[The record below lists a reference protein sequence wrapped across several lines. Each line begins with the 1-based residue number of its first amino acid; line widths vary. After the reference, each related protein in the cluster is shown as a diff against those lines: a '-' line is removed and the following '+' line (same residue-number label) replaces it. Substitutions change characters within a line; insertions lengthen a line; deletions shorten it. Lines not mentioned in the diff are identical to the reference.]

1 MGTGNG
7 TFSWTGPN
15 SFTSTEQNPVVGLAG
30 TYVLTVTGSN
40 GCTSI
45 ASAMVTSN
53 SVLPSLTATGGAIDC
68 GTGILQLTSSST
80 TGELLYAWNGP
91 NEFFSAEQNPV
102 VDMEGV
108 YILTV
113 TAGNGCSNSV
123 TVHVTN
129 DCGVCGPLIEICGPD
144 LTIECNTSNNP
155 NDIEHP
161 IFRKD
166 PLCPAVTVYWT
177 DQWFGECPSTLIRTW
192 YASDETGKEEV
203 CIQTITVVDTQGP
216 IFLCDPED
224 ITVKCDA
231 LPISMECNAYDA
243 CSDNVS
249 VYTSETKTG
258 DGCKEDYTITRYW
271 TATDGCGNTT
281 IIDQVITV
289 VTNLPPTPEAMVVS
303 STPNPFRFQ
312 TKIAFVAP
320 EAGHGLVEVYDLQ
333 GRRVAELFNTT
344 VTKEQAVSVEFQPE
358 YNGSGTF
365 IYRIVV
371 NGKEQRGRMIYQ
383 P

>member
-1 MGTGNG
+1 GNG
-7 TFSWTGPN
+7 TFSWSGPN
-15 SFTSTEQNPVVGLAG
+15 NFTSTEQNPVVGAAG
-30 TYVLTVTGSN
+30 TYMLTVTGTN
-40 GCTSI
+40 GCTSM
-45 ASAMVTSN
+45 ASAEVTSN
-53 SVLPSLTATGGAIDC
+53 SEMPSITATGGTIDC
-68 GTGILQLTSSST
+68 ETGTLQLTSSSPS
-80 TGELLYAWNGP
+80 GELLYVWNGT
-91 NEFFSAEQNPV
+91 NEFYSTEQNPI
-102 VDMEGV
+102 VDMAGT

-123 TVHVTN
+123 TVFVTD
-129 DCGVCGPLIEICGPD
+129 DCGVCPPMIEVCGPD
-144 LTIECNTSNNP
+144 LTIECGTTVDP
-155 NDIEHP
+155 NYIEHP

-192 YASDETGKEEV
+192 YASDETGAEDI

-216 IFLCDPED
+216 VFSCDPED
-224 ITVKCDA
+224 ITVKCDELPAA
-231 LPISMECNAYDA
+231 LECTANDA
-243 CSDNVS
+243 CSNTVT
-249 VYTSETKTG
+249 VIPNEVING
-258 DGCKEDYTITRYW
+258 AGCDEEYTIIRTW
-271 TATDGCGNTT
+271 TATDDCGNSTV
-281 IIDQVITV
+281 IDQVITV

-344 VTKEQAVSVEFQPE
+344 VAEAQLVSVDFKPEFH
-358 YNGSGTF
+358 GSGTF
-365 IYRIVV
+365 IYRIIV
-371 NGKEQRGRMIYQ
+371 NGKEQRGRMVYQ